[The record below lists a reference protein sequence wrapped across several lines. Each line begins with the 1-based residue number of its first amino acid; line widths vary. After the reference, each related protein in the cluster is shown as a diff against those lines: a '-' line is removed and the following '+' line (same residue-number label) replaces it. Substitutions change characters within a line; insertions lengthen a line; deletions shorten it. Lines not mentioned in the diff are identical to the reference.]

1 MTPLAVRHAHAKS
14 QAKLRPDGAFDSVA
28 LDDPSTQVGL
38 EFAHFF
44 EPLPTSAYLVK
55 MQIAEVEM
63 EAAATREYAGWL

>member
-14 QAKLRPDGAFDSVA
+14 QAKLRPDGALDSVA

-44 EPLPTSAYLVK
+44 EPFPTSAFCLPL
-55 MQIAEVEM
+55 
-63 EAAATREYAGWL
+63 AAMSAAGTKRPPSTTR